1 MTCKAEKMILIP
13 EWQYNKMLESYDKV
27 VQELKELKKV
37 LEESID
43 FQKNL

>member
-1 MTCKAEKMILIP
+1 MAEKMILIP

-37 LEESID
+37 LEESIE

>member
-1 MTCKAEKMILIP
+1 MAEKMILIA

>member
-1 MTCKAEKMILIP
+1 MAEKMILIP

>member
-1 MTCKAEKMILIP
+1 MAEKMILIP

-27 VQELKELKKV
+27 VQELKELKKI

>member
-1 MTCKAEKMILIP
+1 MAKKMILIP